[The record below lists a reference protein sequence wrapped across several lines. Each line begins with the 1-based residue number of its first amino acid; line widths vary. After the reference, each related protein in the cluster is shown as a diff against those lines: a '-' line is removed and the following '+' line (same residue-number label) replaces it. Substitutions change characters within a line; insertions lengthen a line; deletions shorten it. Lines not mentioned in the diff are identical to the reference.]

1 MTAHAQD
8 HLHAEE
14 AGSGRKTTAALLS
27 VAINLGLILVEGAIF
42 LITGSLAVFAD
53 SAHSLFD
60 LTASVFALWGVRMAA
75 RPPDSGHPYGHEKF
89 ENISSLIQVLMIGVI
104 AFVVTGEV
112 IYSLVNGYDLH
123 VSTPAVIVLTITVFI
138 DFGAARYI
146 GGVAEEHHSYA
157 LEADAFHF
165 TTDLWAKLA
174 ALGGLAAARF
184 GAGWV
189 DPIAAMTV
197 AAIMLYI
204 AARLGLRS
212 THVLLDRAPGGEIE
226 ERVRQIL
233 QEEAGDKGYHSLR
246 MRQSGKWVFLDVV
259 MHVSPDSTF
268 EEVHQRAH
276 EVSTRLRSEI
286 PQVRDAA
293 IHMEPENHAE
303 HDDSDHYSD

>member
-1 MTAHAQD
+1 MTAQAQG
-8 HLHAEE
+8 HLHADE
-14 AGSGRKTTAALLS
+14 AGSGKKTAAALLS
-27 VAINLGLILVEGAIF
+27 IAINLGLILTEGAIF

-75 RPPDSGHPYGHEKF
+75 RPPSRLQPYGYQKF

-104 AFVVTGEV
+104 ALVVAGEV
-112 IYSLVNGYDLH
+112 AYSLVNGYDLH
-123 VSTPAVIVLTITVFI
+123 VSTAAVVVLVITVFV
-138 DFGAARYI
+138 DLGAARYI
-146 GGVAEEHHSYA
+146 GSVAEEHHSYA

-184 GAGWV
+184 GADWV
-189 DPIAAMTV
+189 DPIAALSV

-212 THVLLDRAPGGEIE
+212 TRVLLDRAPGGLLE

-268 EEVHQRAH
+268 EQAHQRAH

-286 PQVRDAA
+286 PQVRDAV

-303 HDDSDHYSD
+303 HDADHYSG